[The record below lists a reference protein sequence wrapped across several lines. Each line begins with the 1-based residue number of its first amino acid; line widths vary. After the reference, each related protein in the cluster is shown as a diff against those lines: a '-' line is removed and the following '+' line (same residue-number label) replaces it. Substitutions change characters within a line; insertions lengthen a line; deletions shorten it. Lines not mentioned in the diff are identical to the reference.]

1 MLLTDSPAIAVED
14 LADHETGILDTANS
28 EGINLTVKIVLAIN
42 EVGLQLLSRFP
53 QLGLVNV
60 AFFFQKRYFKEV
72 GSSPE
77 MLASA
82 QEICPP
88 DEVLIK

>member
-1 MLLTDSPAIAVED
+1 VMI
-14 LADHETGILDTANS
+14 
-28 EGINLTVKIVLAIN
+28 
-42 EVGLQLLSRFP
+42 
-53 QLGLVNV
+53 GLVNV

-77 MLASA
+77 LFASA

-88 DEVLIK
+88 DQALTK